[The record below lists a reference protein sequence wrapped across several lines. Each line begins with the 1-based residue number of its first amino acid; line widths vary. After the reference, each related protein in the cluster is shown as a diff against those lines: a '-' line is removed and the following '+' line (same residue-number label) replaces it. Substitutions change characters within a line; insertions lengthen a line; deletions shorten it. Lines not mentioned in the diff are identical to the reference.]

1 MKVGRST
8 SDRVTNVCLQ
18 NGNAGFD
25 LPAPYGNCTC
35 GRGLVSLGGKIEPF
49 RFLRGGG
56 MMRLRTMP
64 ATNSYPDGPIRS
76 PLMVATFPLR
86 TMRCTNSSYA
96 SLVYATLVA
105 TSSFLRT
112 MPANSSL
119 DDLVCAP
126 LVTAIFLLRLCDMLC
141 KLLPFG

>member
-1 MKVGRST
+1 M
-8 SDRVTNVCLQ
+8 TNVCLQ

-25 LPAPYGNCTC
+25 FPAPSGNGTC
-35 GRGLVSLGGKIEPF
+35 GRGLVSLGGKMEPF

-96 SLVYATLVA
+96 SLVDATLVA
-105 TSSFLRT
+105 TSSFFRT
-112 MPANSSL
+112 MPDANSSL